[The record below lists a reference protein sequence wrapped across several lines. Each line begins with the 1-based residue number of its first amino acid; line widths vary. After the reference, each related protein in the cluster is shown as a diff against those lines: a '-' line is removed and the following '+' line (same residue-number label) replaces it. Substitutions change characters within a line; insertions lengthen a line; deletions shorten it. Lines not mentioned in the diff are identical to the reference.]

1 MNVCSIFS
9 DSSLH
14 DWALKTQLFFSTV
27 VILFGLCCASQG
39 SSGSGILWDPSP
51 ISPIGLLFGLL
62 TLADWPFLFLY
73 GILKPFP
80 VMGIPILWT
89 FFILL
94 FFFFFFFHYKIALC
108 YFSLGLG
115 LWLILN
121 LNSFKGSNYLLIVTH
136 VYFHQLDIL
145 NINTKTWTVVECLL
159 STFNSAV
166 SFYKLAFEH
175 ACECILRG

>member
-1 MNVCSIFS
+1 MLCIPGILGQWHSLGSRPNFPYWASFWLTDFGRLAFS
-9 DSSLH
+9 FSLWNFKAFSLH
-14 DWALKTQLFFSTV
+14 GDPNSLDFFH
-27 VILFGLCCASQG
+27 
-39 SSGSGILWDPSP
+39 SS
-51 ISPIGLLFGLL
+51 
-62 TLADWPFLFLY
+62 
-73 GILKPFP
+73 
-80 VMGIPILWT
+80 
-89 FFILL
+89 LL
-94 FFFFFFFHYKIALC
+94 FFFLSSLQDNPMC

-145 NINTKTWTVVECLL
+145 NINTKMWTVVECLL

>member
-1 MNVCSIFS
+1 MDFFH
-9 DSSLH
+9 SS
-14 DWALKTQLFFSTV
+14 
-27 VILFGLCCASQG
+27 
-39 SSGSGILWDPSP
+39 
-51 ISPIGLLFGLL
+51 
-62 TLADWPFLFLY
+62 
-73 GILKPFP
+73 
-80 VMGIPILWT
+80 
-89 FFILL
+89 LL
-94 FFFFFFFHYKIALC
+94 FFFLSSLQDNLMC

-145 NINTKTWTVVECLL
+145 NINTKMWTVVECLL